1 LDAIEAKALM
11 ASSSGVGVYAGAGE
25 HEFIPA
31 TMSTL
36 ARLFTVPAITLAAA
50 AMALDAPVTADPA
63 EEDPSLD
70 DAPKG
75 PKLEDT
81 ADAAAAAAKLPRTWS
96 IGEQVGGK
104 DGTFEEEELVLKRSL
119 PRAVFGWDASEAAE
133 EDCARSDGSFSP
145 SLSPVLYFLSPERSG
160 TDSRRIRGSTERMYS
175 PSLNWMSILPLVL
188 FALTATLSQPK
199 LVCTLIMSPT
209 CTSGRGKDFVSVSEG
224 LLSAL

>member
-1 LDAIEAKALM
+1 M

-70 DAPKG
+70 DAPNG

-81 ADAAAAAAKLPRTWS
+81 ADAAAA
-96 IGEQVGGK
+96 
-104 DGTFEEEELVLKRSL
+104 
-119 PRAVFGWDASEAAE
+119 EA
-133 EDCARSDGSFSP
+133 
-145 SLSPVLYFLSPERSG
+145 
-160 TDSRRIRGSTERMYS
+160 
-175 PSLNWMSILPLVL
+175 
-188 FALTATLSQPK
+188 
-199 LVCTLIMSPT
+199 
-209 CTSGRGKDFVSVSEG
+209 
-224 LLSAL
+224 